1 MCMRVSLCVS
11 VCEYACI
18 CVCLCV
24 CICVFDCV
32 CLSVEGTCVCVF
44 VSCVKMRIRSLTKP
58 MTGCIWPPLRNA
70 LSDHVHIAQVPVEVL
85 PQVQPE
91 LPQEC
96 RQPAGYASLPGGY

>member
-18 CVCLCV
+18 CVCLTV
-24 CICVFDCV
+24 FVCVFDCV

-70 LSDHVHIAQVPVEVL
+70 LSDHVYIAQVPVEVL

-96 RQPAGYASLPGGY
+96 RQPAGYAPLPGG

>member
-1 MCMRVSLCVS
+1 MFVFECVF
-11 VCEYACI
+11 VYVF
-18 CVCLCV
+18 VCLT
-24 CICVFDCV
+24 VFDYV

-44 VSCVKMRIRSLTKP
+44 VSCVKMSIQSVTKS
-58 MTGCIWPPLRNA
+58 MTGCIWPALRNA

-96 RQPAGYASLPGGY
+96 RPVSYTHLTLPTKRIV

>member
-1 MCMRVSLCVS
+1 MCLCLSMS
-11 VCEYACI
+11 VY
-18 CVCLCV
+18 LCV
-24 CICVFDCV
+24 CVCVFDCV

-44 VSCVKMRIRSLTKP
+44 VSCVKMRIRSLTES

-85 PQVQPE
+85 PEVQPE

-96 RQPAGYASLPGGY
+96 RQSAGYAPLPGG